1 MSSLNKVQRAGI
13 LKRLRQNKR
22 YWAIIFYSGTGVE
35 DITNAQGFAAVLL
48 EAGWR
53 VAGPEANERIY
64 STWRA
69 HRHER

>member
-35 DITNAQGFAAVLL
+35 DITNAQDFAAVLL
-48 EAGWR
+48 EAGWKTSECEIH
-53 VAGPEANERIY
+53 ATP
-64 STWRA
+64 A
-69 HRHER
+69 HAPTSCWIH